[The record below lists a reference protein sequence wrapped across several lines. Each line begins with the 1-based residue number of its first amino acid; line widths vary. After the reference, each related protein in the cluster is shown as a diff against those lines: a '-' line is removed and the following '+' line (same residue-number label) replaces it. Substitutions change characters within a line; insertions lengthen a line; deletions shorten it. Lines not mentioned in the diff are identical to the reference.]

1 MSMMRLAFLNFK
13 NSFRN
18 YLSLIVSLA
27 FTILVFL
34 NFQNLIY
41 SNTFSVLGQRNKEY
55 IHILIQ
61 VISIVLICFMFFF
74 IWYSTNVFLTRRK
87 KEIGVYIFMGLTN
100 QKIGKLYAIE
110 TTLTGLSA
118 LAAGIVT
125 GLTVSWLFQMVLLA
139 ISDIAVD
146 IDFCITWQP
155 VLFASVVY
163 LIIYLVFVLKGYI
176 NILRSSVL
184 EMISASRKNEFV
196 RWKASVLIMKALLGT
211 AVTCTGYYM
220 AVKDGGQ
227 EVMGNVLIAVV
238 LVIAGTYL
246 LFGGLIP
253 FVFQNLV
260 RNKKILYRK
269 ERSLWMNNLVFRI
282 QKNYRTYAMVCILML
297 CSVTALATGFAMRTR
312 YDNITR
318 FRNTYTFQALSTKND
333 LDPLLKQKI
342 EQSSELKY
350 SSQIPLLVPDSS
362 MFETKYQNIEY
373 GIVSWS
379 DVKKAA
385 EDTGLKF
392 ELKEPADD
400 ELIELRH
407 IYLLSLLTDRSGIT
421 VTINGKKYRQIDDCD
436 EAYLGYFQEGMNLY
450 VVNQRE
456 YERLLSLGQEIYTFN
471 YRIQD
476 MTQFENIRK
485 NLNALTK
492 SDGQDST
499 GMVAIDPHNS
509 DIEWIR
515 VLYSICIFMF
525 MVFILASGS
534 ILFMKLYNDAFEE
547 KGRYQVLKK
556 LGFDRKT
563 LKRAAAHELF
573 VAYAAPFLLM
583 AVSSYFS
590 VHALA
595 KMMFTSLLT
604 TWLVS
609 IAVILAFFLIC
620 YRLSVSIYQKNAG
633 IR

>member
-13 NSFRN
+13 SSFRN
-18 YLSLIVSLA
+18 YLSLIISLA

-41 SNTFSVLGQRNKEY
+41 SDTFSVLGQRNKEY
-55 IHILIQ
+55 INILIQ

-74 IWYSTNVFLTRRK
+74 IWYSTNVFLTGRK
-87 KEIGVYIFMGLTN
+87 KEIGIYIFMGLTN

-110 TTLTGLSA
+110 TTLIGLSA

-125 GLTVSWLFQMVLLA
+125 GLITSWLFQMVLLA
-139 ISDIAVD
+139 LSDIAVD
-146 IDFCITWQP
+146 INFRITWQP
-155 VLFASVVY
+155 VLFAAVVY
-163 LIIYLVFVLKGYI
+163 LIIYLLFVLKGYI
-176 NILRSSVL
+176 NIIRSSVL
-184 EMISASRKNEFV
+184 EMVSASRKNEFV
-196 RWKASVLIMKALLGT
+196 HWKSSMLIIKTLLGV
-211 AVTCTGYYM
+211 AVTCAGYYM

-253 FVFQNLV
+253 FIFQNLV
-260 RNKKILYRK
+260 KHKKILYCK
-269 ERSLWMNNLVFRI
+269 ERSLWMNNMVFRI
-282 QKNYRTYAMVCILML
+282 RKNYRTYAMVCILML

-312 YDNITR
+312 YDNMTR
-318 FRNTYTFQALSTKND
+318 FRSTYTFQALSTRND
-333 LDPLLKQKI
+333 LDPLLKQQI

-350 SSQIPLLVPDSS
+350 SSQIPLLVLDSS
-362 MFETKYQNIEY
+362 MFETKFQNTER
-373 GIVSWS
+373 GIVSWA
-379 DVKKAA
+379 DIKKTA
-385 EDTGLKF
+385 EGTGLKF
-392 ELKEPADD
+392 ELKEPADN
-400 ELIELRH
+400 EIIELRH
-407 IYLLSLLTDRSGIT
+407 IYLLSFITDRSGIT
-421 VTINGKKYRQIDDCD
+421 VTINSKEYQQIDDCN
-436 EAYLGYFQEGMNLY
+436 EAYLGYFQEDMSLY
-450 VVNQRE
+450 VVNERE
-456 YERLLSLGQEIYTFN
+456 YKRLLPLGQEIYTFN

-476 MTQFENIRK
+476 MTQYENIRK
-485 NLNALTK
+485 DLNALAESEEQGT
-492 SDGQDST
+492 T
-499 GMVAIDPHNS
+499 GIVSIDPDNS

-525 MVFILASGS
+525 MVFILSSGS

-547 KGRYQVLKK
+547 KDRYQVLEK

-583 AVSSYFS
+583 AISSYFS

-595 KMMFTSLLT
+595 KMMFTSLFT
-604 TWLVS
+604 TWLTS

-620 YRLSVSIYQKNAG
+620 YLLSVSIYCYTVFL
-633 IR
+633 